1 MKKSTTIGLVS
12 TGALLCSAVQAGNNP
27 NSTRT
32 LTSGIGSGST
42 ATGIKSSL
50 PYNSR
55 ASKRNSKA
63 DISTTNYRS
72 GYSRRPAHSYSTTG
86 STASGSRPTT
96 IPASLPEQASGHTPS
111 SIGGKP
117 ASVGGTPPTS
127 IPATIPSQA
136 AGRVPTTIGGS
147 APVGLPTTIGAAS
160 GSGASFTPPP
170 TSIPA
175 TIPGQAAS
183 HVPSA
188 IGGSAGGGAAFTP
201 PPTSIPAT
209 IPSQATSRV
218 PASIGKP

>member
-1 MKKSTTIGLVS
+1 MKKSTIISLVA
-12 TGALLCSAVQAGNNP
+12 TGALLCSVAQAGNNP

-42 ATGIKSSL
+42 ATGVKSSL

-63 DISTTNYRS
+63 DISLTNYRN
-72 GYSRRPAHSYSTTG
+72 GYSRRPAHSYSTSG
-86 STASGSRPTT
+86 SAASSSRPTS

-117 ASVGGTPPTS
+117 AGVGGTPPTS
-127 IPATIPSQA
+127 IPATIPGQA
-136 AGRVPTTIGGS
+136 AGHVPTGIGGS
-147 APVGLPTTIGAAS
+147 APAGIPTTIGASS
-160 GSGASFTPPP
+160 GSAASFTPPP

-175 TIPGQAAS
+175 TIPGQAAG
-183 HVPSA
+183 HVPVT

-209 IPSQATSRV
+209 IPSQATGHV
-218 PASIGKP
+218 PASIGRP